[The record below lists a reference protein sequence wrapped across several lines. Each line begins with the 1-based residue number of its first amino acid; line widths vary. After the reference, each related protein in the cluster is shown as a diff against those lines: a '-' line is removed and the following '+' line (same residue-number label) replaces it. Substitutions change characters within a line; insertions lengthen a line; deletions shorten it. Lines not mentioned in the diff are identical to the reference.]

1 MEGFYE
7 VMLNNAVAGKVQIDR
22 EGLYYKI
29 QCRCVVPGD
38 VVYRLQAIWDQG
50 GENIGVVVPDGDG
63 FVLNRRI
70 PVKYLPDDAVF
81 QLSASVDERKGKFVP
96 ISPEEPF
103 SYIDQLENA
112 FLEIQDGK
120 IGVRLEKDSGAD

>member
-7 VMLNNAVAGKVQIDR
+7 VTLNNTVAGKVQLDR

-29 QCRCVVPGD
+29 QCRCVVPSD

-50 GENIGVVVPDGDG
+50 RENIGVVVPDGDG
-63 FVLNRRI
+63 FALNRRI
-70 PVKYLPDDAVF
+70 PVKNLPDGAVF
-81 QLSASVDERKGKFVP
+81 QLSSSVDERKGKFVP

-103 SYIDQLENA
+103 SYIDQLQNA
-112 FLEIQDGK
+112 FLEIQDGT
-120 IGVRLEKDSGAD
+120 IGIRLEKESGAD